1 MGLFNKKKK
10 ETKVEKTE
18 VKTEKKEPEVEAV
31 QAKGQAKGSVIRQ
44 YIEGAGGTV
53 VSRSI
58 LNGTSKLKWFFRQDG
73 GQGNGWI
80 AFGDK
85 DTQEYVDNPDNM
97 AIVDFNIL
105 AAVEPAVLDV
115 FYMPYGADL
124 EFCRDGSG
132 AYFIDTRTG
141 EEIRERVLSPMQEAF
156 ERNLKFLNKESYPE
170 EFFKSLFQ
178 AGGMQEVLVAGD
190 ADFPTGEV
198 VLSDPIAYLG
208 SKYMVTLEKKI
219 PAGSYPVELSICHS
233 EKVGLRIAAARLVI
247 NGKEP
252 VRHEIAMPK
261 GSAAEDMGKP
271 GVWAFFGVD
280 GGLACFSD
288 TEVAENYRSFIDG
301 WKEENPGKNE
311 YLDYFAPLFQES
323 SQAAPGAQRPGGDF
337 LCWEMPGT
345 GHRLV
350 MFNSGMG
357 DGIYSSYWGIDE
369 EGEAAEL
376 VIPFLN
382 PEYI

>member
-1 MGLFNKKKK
+1 M
-10 ETKVEKTE
+10 
-18 VKTEKKEPEVEAV
+18 
-31 QAKGQAKGSVIRQ
+31 
-44 YIEGAGGTV
+44 
-53 VSRSI
+53 
-58 LNGTSKLKWFFRQDG
+58 
-73 GQGNGWI
+73 
-80 AFGDK
+80 
-85 DTQEYVDNPDNM
+85 DNPDNM
-97 AIVDFNIL
+97 AVVDFNIL
-105 AAVEPAVLDV
+105 ANLEPAVVNV

-124 EFCRDGSG
+124 EFRKDGSG
-132 AYFIDTRTG
+132 AYFVDTRNG

-156 ERNLKFLNKESYPE
+156 EKNLKFLNKESYPE
-170 EFFKSLFQ
+170 EFFQGLFQ
-178 AGGMQEVLVAGD
+178 AKGTQEVFAVGE
-190 ADFPTGEV
+190 ADFPSGEI

-208 SKYMVTLEKKI
+208 TKYMVTLDKKI

-233 EKVGLRIAAARLVI
+233 DKVGLRVAAARLVVS
-247 NGKEP
+247 GKEP

-261 GSAAEDMGKP
+261 GKSAEDMGKP

-288 TEVAENYRSFIDG
+288 TEAAAGYRSFIEG
-301 WKEENPGKNE
+301 WKKENPGKNE
-311 YLDYFAPLFQES
+311 YVDYFAPLFQES
-323 SQAAPGAQRPGGDF
+323 YQAAPGVQEQGGDF
-337 LCWEMPGT
+337 LCWKVPGT

-350 MFNSGMG
+350 MFHSGMG